1 MTPSDRAAAQAAL
14 SAGRV
19 VYARLDQIRGP
30 EDAAAD
36 IMDLWTVAETA
47 MRAMLGGSTLAGQAL
62 VRELRQRGVLNLE
75 NANTIASFWDARSRS
90 DDVAYKPT
98 LTDVGFARAGYNE
111 LIRVA
116 NEPPTTAA
124 PNAAAA
130 SSTSTFAP
138 GGAATGAAAGAAAG
152 AAMGASS
159 GATAGSPA
167 APRTTGFSVDDA
179 TAAQSRVPARARKIS
194 RPMMIGAGVILVI
207 IIAAA
212 AYFAM
217 GGNSKFDSEMST
229 AIDLM
234 TTGRTE
240 AARAAFG
247 AIAHEYPDRAE
258 PHVFLSRLARS
269 DTPPDMNTA
278 RQELITAIRLDP
290 AYEPA
295 QREMGIFQLAD
306 HNPSLARNFL
316 IRAAQLNPADS
327 AAQGYLGCALMGLNR
342 AAEAQKFFARAG
354 TGTWSSC
361 VTIQPNPN
369 APAGP

>member
-1 MTPSDRAAAQAAL
+1 VTPSDRAAAQSAL
-14 SAGRV
+14 SEGRA
-19 VYARLDQIRGP
+19 VYGRLDQIRGP

-36 IMDLWTVAETA
+36 IMDLWGVAETA
-47 MRAMLGGSTLAGQAL
+47 MRAMLGGSTLSGQAL

-75 NANTIASFWDARSRS
+75 QANTIASFWDARTRA

-111 LIRVA
+111 LSRVA
-116 NEPPTTAA
+116 NEPAA
-124 PNAAAA
+124 ATQSPQNAANA

-138 GGAATGAAAGAAAG
+138 GGAPAAGPTGAAGN
-152 AAMGASS
+152 
-159 GATAGSPA
+159 SPA
-167 APRTTGFSVDDA
+167 SAPSPARTTGFSVDA
-179 TAAQSRVPARARKIS
+179 PTTAPARASARIPRLS
-194 RPMMIGAGVILVI
+194 RPVAIGAGVILLI
-207 IIAAA
+207 IIVAVAV
-212 AYFAM
+212 YFTR
-217 GGNSKFDSEMST
+217 GGNSKFNGEMSN

-240 AARAAFG
+240 AARTAFS

-258 PHVFLSRLARS
+258 PHVFLSRLARN

-278 RQELITAIRLDP
+278 REELITAIRLNP
-290 AYEPA
+290 TYEPA
-295 QREMGIFQLAD
+295 QREMGIFQLAA

-327 AAQGYLGCALMGLNR
+327 AAVGYLGCAMMGLNR
-342 AAEAQKFFARAG
+342 VAEAQAFFAHAG

-361 VTIQPNPN
+361 VTIQPSSA

>member
-1 MTPSDRAAAQAAL
+1 MTPADRAGAQAAL
-14 SAGRV
+14 SDGRA
-19 VYARLDQIRGP
+19 VYGRLDQIRGP

-36 IMDLWTVAETA
+36 IMDLWGVAETA
-47 MRAMLGGSTLAGQAL
+47 MRAMLGGSSLAGQAL

-75 NANTIASFWDARSRS
+75 QANTIASFWDARSRA

-111 LIRVA
+111 LTRIA
-116 NEPPTTAA
+116 NEPQAA
-124 PNAAAA
+124 TPNPADSQPA
-130 SSTSTFAP
+130 STFAP
-138 GGAATGAAAGAAAG
+138 GGAPTGVPG
-152 AAMGASS
+152 GAS
-159 GATAGSPA
+159 GSS
-167 APRTTGFSVDDA
+167 APPLRTTGFSVDAPA
-179 TAAQSRVPARARKIS
+179 TEPAYAAPHGRRVS
-194 RPMMIGAGVILVI
+194 RPMMIGAGVIVLI

-212 AYFAM
+212 TAYFM
-217 GGNSKFDSEMST
+217 LGSGSKFDDEMT
-229 AIDLM
+229 NAISLM
-234 TTGRTE
+234 STGRTE

-269 DTPPDMNTA
+269 DTPSDMNTA
-278 RQELITAIRLDP
+278 RQELITAIRLNP
-290 AYEPA
+290 AYGPA

-327 AAQGYLGCALMGLNR
+327 AAVGYLGCAMMGLNR
-342 AAEAQKFFARAG
+342 VAEAQKFFARAG

-361 VTIQPNPN
+361 VTIQPNAV
-369 APAGP
+369 APASP